1 MSAHSGKPRT
11 DTPIA
16 AGSANTYHVVAIDGS
31 GNTSAASDTAS
42 ATTSSPDTTAPW
54 TPTSVTASATTWGS
68 ATLSWIAGTDNAG
81 VTSYTISRNSTV
93 PHWV

>member
-1 MSAHSGKPRT
+1 
-11 DTPIA
+11 
-16 AGSANTYHVVAIDGS
+16 
-31 GNTSAASDTAS
+31 
-42 ATTSSPDTTAPW
+42 
-54 TPTSVTASATTWGS
+54 VTASATTWGS